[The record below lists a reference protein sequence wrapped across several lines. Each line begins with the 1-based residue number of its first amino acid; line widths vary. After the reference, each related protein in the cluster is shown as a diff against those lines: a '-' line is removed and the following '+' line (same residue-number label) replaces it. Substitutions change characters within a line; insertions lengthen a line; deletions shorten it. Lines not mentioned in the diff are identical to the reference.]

1 MAPRS
6 HLPREERELVSQL
19 HRLLSQP
26 GLMRAT
32 LVATQRR
39 CGKPTCRCAEGA
51 YRHHSVYVSQS
62 RRGRPYM
69 RCVPKECKEWE
80 ARVRAWIER
89 YQQVRVLLDCL
100 SQLYWERL
108 EHREE

>member
-6 HLPREERELVSQL
+6 HLSREEREIVSQL
-19 HRLLSQP
+19 HRLLAQP

-69 RCVPKECKEWE
+69 RCVPKDWE

-89 YQQVRVLLDCL
+89 YQQIRALLDRL
-100 SQLYWERL
+100 SQLYWKRL
-108 EHREE
+108 EQREE